1 MPECRPARGATMGA
15 VYNRALATKVV
26 SHTCV
31 GIKVPTLCTYF
42 GGKDDSGDGAT
53 NALETASK
61 IPDIA

>member
-15 VYNRALATKVV
+15 VSNRASATKVV

-31 GIKVPTLCTYF
+31 GIKVCTYF

-53 NALETASK
+53 NALETPSK